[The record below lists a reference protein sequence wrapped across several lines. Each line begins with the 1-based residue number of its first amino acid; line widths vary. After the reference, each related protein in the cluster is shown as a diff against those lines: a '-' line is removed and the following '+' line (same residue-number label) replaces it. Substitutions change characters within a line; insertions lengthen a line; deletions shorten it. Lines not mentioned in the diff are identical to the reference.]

1 MAGTTSSSLMM
12 KRTMFTTFIMMTLVA
27 TLCAHAQKQTLTED
41 TDHYSSPSVRLSADN
56 SDVGSGESK
65 ILIENDYEVT
75 YGTYFKIVR
84 MKCGSKHASLNP
96 STCDKQTYVLHHRGT
111 LRPTVDP
118 VTYANIEAESG
129 GVTTKYFEIPAK
141 NVSVGGSFVLGYLE
155 ALGIDGNSGL
165 KMISASWMH
174 SPCMQKAVIAGEI
187 VNQGGST
194 SAWAAKC
201 DELNIDLA
209 LTDSFGTGKCSNA
222 PDVNVNFIGNTD
234 DTSLLRAEWV
244 KFVSLFFD
252 KEALANEYFALES
265 EAYAAITQYVD
276 KGVVKDGVR
285 LKCVWVQKYAW
296 GSDIKYQILY
306 DTFRSTLCTDAGMDA
321 YSGKEGQSTET
332 YFPENIELFHSAIRD
347 YDVVIDETYVSDTA
361 SRSAVDYEAA
371 LGFEELSG
379 QTVKAKLGNG
389 GKLLRVDASQGNGNT
404 TDLRESGEVRPA
416 LILMDLVSKVHGT
429 FGSHKDCTKYF
440 RRVSESVKHVT
451 HEHCEALEAVDA
463 EKKCVTA
470 LKEEAESRMP
480 HQPPSPPSPPP
491 WPPLSHCDASE
502 PPKNGGVGNC
512 SSLLPSGQTCK
523 PKCAEGFMLA
533 EGGRQ
538 SYCASDGKLSYEA
551 ECVFDGCFV
560 IKKHEAQVRQP
571 KAMNE
576 IIVNSD
582 GKGDKTILVSKDERE
597 MHVDVNTLRTK
608 AKQILYANASANNLS
623 VRKRVLA
630 GQNEEI
636 DVEKRLTELR
646 KKAAELRERL
656 LLLKNRFT
664 PPPSPPPS
672 PPPPLT
678 MMITAAEG
686 ISGFISNDA
695 SISLTFTSSESTS
708 DFTSADVT
716 VTGGGTLT
724 SFTGSGTTYT
734 ATFTPSIEGLQSI
747 KVAANAYSDPAGNGN
762 VNVESNTFLWT
773 YDTTSPTITITAAEG
788 ISGFI
793 SNDASIS
800 LTFTSSEST
809 SDFTSAD
816 VTVTGGGTLTSF
828 TGSGTTYTATFT
840 PSIEGLQSIK
850 VAANAYSDPAG
861 NGNVN
866 VESNTFLWTYDTT
879 SPTITITAAEGISG
893 FISND
898 ASISLTFTSSESTS
912 DFTSADV
919 TVTGGGTL
927 TSFTGSGTT
936 YTATFTPSI
945 EGLQSIKVAA
955 NAYSDPAGNG
965 NVNVESNTF
974 LWTYDTTSPTIT
986 ITAAEGI
993 SGFISND
1000 ASISLTFTSS
1010 ESTSDFTSADVT
1022 VTGGGTLTS
1031 FTGSGTTYT
1040 ATFTPSIEGLQSIK
1054 VAANAYSDPAGNG
1067 NVNVESNTFLWTYDT
1082 TSPTITITAAEGIS
1096 GFISNDASISL
1107 TFTSSESTSDFTSA
1121 DVTVTGGGTLTSFT
1135 GSGTTYTA
1143 TFTPS
1148 IEGLQSIKVAA
1159 NAYSDPAGNG
1169 NVNVESNTFL
1179 WTYDTTSPTI
1189 TITAAEGIS
1198 GFISNDASISLTFTL
1213 SESTSDFTSANVT
1226 VTGGGTLTSFTG
1238 SGTTYTATFTPSTEG
1253 LQSIKVAANAYSD
1266 PAGNGN
1272 VNVESNTFLWTYD
1285 TTSPTMMITAAEGI
1299 SGFISNDASISLTF
1313 TSSEST
1319 SDFTSANV
1327 TVTGGG
1333 TLTSF
1338 TGSGTTYT
1346 ATFTPSIEGLQSI
1359 KVAANAYSDPA
1370 GNGNVNVESNTFLWT
1385 YSSHISVTSS
1395 FESVG
1400 TYTYISPQ
1408 TGMAKVLVV
1417 GGGGGGG
1424 GRSGGGGGGG
1434 AVVYVESYPVVADQ
1448 TYQVTVGVGGAG
1460 GSGIVNSGK
1469 NTNGNTDDDPGKAG
1483 SKSMFDNLVALGGG
1497 GGGSSWHEGGYDG
1510 GSGGGGKYGHKG
1522 GDSLQSAQSGLS
1534 GKYGHGFAGGSGT
1547 SSTWNAGGGG
1557 GAAAVGESGTS
1568 SHCGN
1573 GGTGFQ
1579 SDITETTVT
1588 YGGGGGG
1595 GSHNPAC
1602 SSGGEGG
1609 AGGGG
1614 KNGLPGNKDGGTAG
1628 VNGLGGG
1635 GGGGSTTSHSGGNGG
1650 NGGSGFV
1657 AISCCTP

>member
-41 TDHYSSPSVRLSADN
+41 TDHYSSPSVRLSSDN
-56 SDVGSGESK
+56 SDVGSGERK

-84 MKCGSKHASLNP
+84 MKCGSEHASLNP

-111 LRPTVDP
+111 ERPTVDP

-165 KMISASWMH
+165 KMISASYIH

-187 VNQGGST
+187 VNEGGST
-194 SAWAAKC
+194 SDWAAKC

-512 SSLLPSGQTCK
+512 SSLLPLGQTCK

-608 AKQILYANASANNLS
+608 AKQILYANASADNLS
-623 VRKRVLA
+623 VRKRVIA

-708 DFTSADVT
+708 DFTSANVT

-734 ATFTPSIEGLQSI
+734 ATFTPSIEGLPSIKVAANAYSDPAGNGNVNVESNTFLWTYDTTSPTITITAAEGISGFISNDASISLTFTSSESTSSGTTYTATFTPSIEGLPSI

-809 SDFTSAD
+809 SDFTSAN

-840 PSIEGLQSIK
+840 PSIEGLPSIK

-893 FISND
+893 FISNV
-898 ASISLTFTSSESTS
+898 ASISLTFTS
-912 DFTSADV
+912 
-919 TVTGGGTL
+919 
-927 TSFTGSGTT
+927 
-936 YTATFTPSI
+936 
-945 EGLQSIKVAA
+945 
-955 NAYSDPAGNG
+955 
-965 NVNVESNTF
+965 
-974 LWTYDTTSPTIT
+974 
-986 ITAAEGI
+986 
-993 SGFISND
+993 
-1000 ASISLTFTSS
+1000 
-1010 ESTSDFTSADVT
+1010 
-1022 VTGGGTLTS
+1022 
-1031 FTGSGTTYT
+1031 
-1040 ATFTPSIEGLQSIK
+1040 
-1054 VAANAYSDPAGNG
+1054 
-1067 NVNVESNTFLWTYDT
+1067 
-1082 TSPTITITAAEGIS
+1082 
-1096 GFISNDASISL
+1096 
-1107 TFTSSESTSDFTSA
+1107 
-1121 DVTVTGGGTLTSFT
+1121 
-1135 GSGTTYTA
+1135 
-1143 TFTPS
+1143 
-1148 IEGLQSIKVAA
+1148 
-1159 NAYSDPAGNG
+1159 
-1169 NVNVESNTFL
+1169 
-1179 WTYDTTSPTI
+1179 
-1189 TITAAEGIS
+1189 
-1198 GFISNDASISLTFTL
+1198 

-1285 TTSPTMMITAAEGI
+1285 TTSPTITITAAEGI

-1346 ATFTPSIEGLQSI
+1346 ATFTPSIEGLPSI

-1385 YSSHISVTSS
+1385 YSSHLSVTSS

-1635 GGGGSTTSHSGGNGG
+1635 GGGGSTTSRSGGNGG

>member
-708 DFTSADVT
+708 DFTSA
-716 VTGGGTLT
+716 
-724 SFTGSGTTYT
+724 
-734 ATFTPSIEGLQSI
+734 
-747 KVAANAYSDPAGNGN
+747 
-762 VNVESNTFLWT
+762 
-773 YDTTSPTITITAAEG
+773 
-788 ISGFI
+788 
-793 SNDASIS
+793 
-800 LTFTSSEST
+800 
-809 SDFTSAD
+809 
-816 VTVTGGGTLTSF
+816 
-828 TGSGTTYTATFT
+828 
-840 PSIEGLQSIK
+840 
-850 VAANAYSDPAG
+850 
-861 NGNVN
+861 
-866 VESNTFLWTYDTT
+866 
-879 SPTITITAAEGISG
+879 
-893 FISND
+893 
-898 ASISLTFTSSESTS
+898 
-912 DFTSADV
+912 
-919 TVTGGGTL
+919 
-927 TSFTGSGTT
+927 
-936 YTATFTPSI
+936 
-945 EGLQSIKVAA
+945 
-955 NAYSDPAGNG
+955 
-965 NVNVESNTF
+965 
-974 LWTYDTTSPTIT
+974 
-986 ITAAEGI
+986 
-993 SGFISND
+993 
-1000 ASISLTFTSS
+1000 
-1010 ESTSDFTSADVT
+1010 
-1022 VTGGGTLTS
+1022 
-1031 FTGSGTTYT
+1031 
-1040 ATFTPSIEGLQSIK
+1040 
-1054 VAANAYSDPAGNG
+1054 
-1067 NVNVESNTFLWTYDT
+1067 
-1082 TSPTITITAAEGIS
+1082 
-1096 GFISNDASISL
+1096 
-1107 TFTSSESTSDFTSA
+1107 
-1121 DVTVTGGGTLTSFT
+1121 
-1135 GSGTTYTA
+1135 
-1143 TFTPS
+1143 
-1148 IEGLQSIKVAA
+1148 
-1159 NAYSDPAGNG
+1159 
-1169 NVNVESNTFL
+1169 
-1179 WTYDTTSPTI
+1179 
-1189 TITAAEGIS
+1189 
-1198 GFISNDASISLTFTL
+1198 
-1213 SESTSDFTSANVT
+1213 
-1226 VTGGGTLTSFTG
+1226 
-1238 SGTTYTATFTPSTEG
+1238 
-1253 LQSIKVAANAYSD
+1253 
-1266 PAGNGN
+1266 
-1272 VNVESNTFLWTYD
+1272 
-1285 TTSPTMMITAAEGI
+1285 
-1299 SGFISNDASISLTF
+1299 
-1313 TSSEST
+1313 
-1319 SDFTSANV
+1319 NV

-1460 GSGIVNSGK
+1460 GSGIVNSGE

>member
-1 MAGTTSSSLMM
+1 MHTR
-12 KRTMFTTFIMMTLVA
+12 KN
-27 TLCAHAQKQTLTED
+27 KTLTED

-285 LKCVWVQKYAW
+285 LKCVWVHKYAW

-708 DFTSADVT
+708 DFTSA
-716 VTGGGTLT
+716 
-724 SFTGSGTTYT
+724 
-734 ATFTPSIEGLQSI
+734 
-747 KVAANAYSDPAGNGN
+747 
-762 VNVESNTFLWT
+762 
-773 YDTTSPTITITAAEG
+773 
-788 ISGFI
+788 
-793 SNDASIS
+793 
-800 LTFTSSEST
+800 
-809 SDFTSAD
+809 
-816 VTVTGGGTLTSF
+816 
-828 TGSGTTYTATFT
+828 
-840 PSIEGLQSIK
+840 
-850 VAANAYSDPAG
+850 
-861 NGNVN
+861 
-866 VESNTFLWTYDTT
+866 
-879 SPTITITAAEGISG
+879 
-893 FISND
+893 
-898 ASISLTFTSSESTS
+898 
-912 DFTSADV
+912 
-919 TVTGGGTL
+919 
-927 TSFTGSGTT
+927 
-936 YTATFTPSI
+936 
-945 EGLQSIKVAA
+945 
-955 NAYSDPAGNG
+955 
-965 NVNVESNTF
+965 
-974 LWTYDTTSPTIT
+974 
-986 ITAAEGI
+986 
-993 SGFISND
+993 
-1000 ASISLTFTSS
+1000 
-1010 ESTSDFTSADVT
+1010 
-1022 VTGGGTLTS
+1022 
-1031 FTGSGTTYT
+1031 
-1040 ATFTPSIEGLQSIK
+1040 
-1054 VAANAYSDPAGNG
+1054 
-1067 NVNVESNTFLWTYDT
+1067 
-1082 TSPTITITAAEGIS
+1082 
-1096 GFISNDASISL
+1096 
-1107 TFTSSESTSDFTSA
+1107 
-1121 DVTVTGGGTLTSFT
+1121 
-1135 GSGTTYTA
+1135 
-1143 TFTPS
+1143 
-1148 IEGLQSIKVAA
+1148 
-1159 NAYSDPAGNG
+1159 
-1169 NVNVESNTFL
+1169 
-1179 WTYDTTSPTI
+1179 
-1189 TITAAEGIS
+1189 
-1198 GFISNDASISLTFTL
+1198 
-1213 SESTSDFTSANVT
+1213 
-1226 VTGGGTLTSFTG
+1226 
-1238 SGTTYTATFTPSTEG
+1238 
-1253 LQSIKVAANAYSD
+1253 
-1266 PAGNGN
+1266 
-1272 VNVESNTFLWTYD
+1272 
-1285 TTSPTMMITAAEGI
+1285 
-1299 SGFISNDASISLTF
+1299 
-1313 TSSEST
+1313 
-1319 SDFTSANV
+1319 NV

-1483 SKSMFDNLVALGGG
+1483 SKSMFYNLVALGGG

-1635 GGGGSTTSHSGGNGG
+1635 GGGGSTTSHGGGNGG

>member
-672 PPPPLT
+672 PPTPL
-678 MMITAAEG
+678 
-686 ISGFISNDA
+686 
-695 SISLTFTSSESTS
+695 
-708 DFTSADVT
+708 
-716 VTGGGTLT
+716 
-724 SFTGSGTTYT
+724 
-734 ATFTPSIEGLQSI
+734 
-747 KVAANAYSDPAGNGN
+747 
-762 VNVESNTFLWT
+762 
-773 YDTTSPTITITAAEG
+773 
-788 ISGFI
+788 
-793 SNDASIS
+793 
-800 LTFTSSEST
+800 
-809 SDFTSAD
+809 
-816 VTVTGGGTLTSF
+816 
-828 TGSGTTYTATFT
+828 
-840 PSIEGLQSIK
+840 
-850 VAANAYSDPAG
+850 
-861 NGNVN
+861 
-866 VESNTFLWTYDTT
+866 
-879 SPTITITAAEGISG
+879 
-893 FISND
+893 
-898 ASISLTFTSSESTS
+898 
-912 DFTSADV
+912 
-919 TVTGGGTL
+919 
-927 TSFTGSGTT
+927 
-936 YTATFTPSI
+936 
-945 EGLQSIKVAA
+945 
-955 NAYSDPAGNG
+955 
-965 NVNVESNTF
+965 
-974 LWTYDTTSPTIT
+974 
-986 ITAAEGI
+986 
-993 SGFISND
+993 
-1000 ASISLTFTSS
+1000 
-1010 ESTSDFTSADVT
+1010 
-1022 VTGGGTLTS
+1022 
-1031 FTGSGTTYT
+1031 
-1040 ATFTPSIEGLQSIK
+1040 
-1054 VAANAYSDPAGNG
+1054 
-1067 NVNVESNTFLWTYDT
+1067 
-1082 TSPTITITAAEGIS
+1082 
-1096 GFISNDASISL
+1096 
-1107 TFTSSESTSDFTSA
+1107 
-1121 DVTVTGGGTLTSFT
+1121 
-1135 GSGTTYTA
+1135 
-1143 TFTPS
+1143 
-1148 IEGLQSIKVAA
+1148 
-1159 NAYSDPAGNG
+1159 
-1169 NVNVESNTFL
+1169 
-1179 WTYDTTSPTI
+1179 
-1189 TITAAEGIS
+1189 
-1198 GFISNDASISLTFTL
+1198 
-1213 SESTSDFTSANVT
+1213 
-1226 VTGGGTLTSFTG
+1226 
-1238 SGTTYTATFTPSTEG
+1238 
-1253 LQSIKVAANAYSD
+1253 
-1266 PAGNGN
+1266 
-1272 VNVESNTFLWTYD
+1272 
-1285 TTSPTMMITAAEGI
+1285 TMMITAAEGI

-1635 GGGGSTTSHSGGNGG
+1635 GGGNGG

>member
-512 SSLLPSGQTCK
+512 SSLLPIRTNLQTDVRRRFYVG
-523 PKCAEGFMLA
+523 ER
-533 EGGRQ
+533 GGDSRIAPQMGSYPTKQ
-538 SYCASDGKLSYEA
+538 SAFLTGVLSS
-551 ECVFDGCFV
+551 
-560 IKKHEAQVRQP
+560 KKHEAQVRQP

-582 GKGDKTILVSKDERE
+582 GKGDKTILVSKDDRE
-597 MHVDVNTLRTK
+597 MHVDVNTLRTN
-608 AKQILYANASANNLS
+608 AKIILYANASANNLS
-623 VRKRVLA
+623 VKKRVLG

-656 LLLKNRFT
+656 LQLKYRYT

-686 ISGFISNDA
+686 SSGFISNDA

-724 SFTGSGTTYT
+724 
-734 ATFTPSIEGLQSI
+734 
-747 KVAANAYSDPAGNGN
+747 
-762 VNVESNTFLWT
+762 
-773 YDTTSPTITITAAEG
+773 
-788 ISGFI
+788 
-793 SNDASIS
+793 
-800 LTFTSSEST
+800 
-809 SDFTSAD
+809 
-816 VTVTGGGTLTSF
+816 
-828 TGSGTTYTATFT
+828 
-840 PSIEGLQSIK
+840 
-850 VAANAYSDPAG
+850 
-861 NGNVN
+861 
-866 VESNTFLWTYDTT
+866 
-879 SPTITITAAEGISG
+879 
-893 FISND
+893 
-898 ASISLTFTSSESTS
+898 
-912 DFTSADV
+912 
-919 TVTGGGTL
+919 
-927 TSFTGSGTT
+927 
-936 YTATFTPSI
+936 
-945 EGLQSIKVAA
+945 
-955 NAYSDPAGNG
+955 
-965 NVNVESNTF
+965 
-974 LWTYDTTSPTIT
+974 
-986 ITAAEGI
+986 
-993 SGFISND
+993 
-1000 ASISLTFTSS
+1000 
-1010 ESTSDFTSADVT
+1010 
-1022 VTGGGTLTS
+1022 
-1031 FTGSGTTYT
+1031 
-1040 ATFTPSIEGLQSIK
+1040 
-1054 VAANAYSDPAGNG
+1054 
-1067 NVNVESNTFLWTYDT
+1067 
-1082 TSPTITITAAEGIS
+1082 
-1096 GFISNDASISL
+1096 
-1107 TFTSSESTSDFTSA
+1107 
-1121 DVTVTGGGTLTSFT
+1121 
-1135 GSGTTYTA
+1135 
-1143 TFTPS
+1143 
-1148 IEGLQSIKVAA
+1148 
-1159 NAYSDPAGNG
+1159 
-1169 NVNVESNTFL
+1169 
-1179 WTYDTTSPTI
+1179 
-1189 TITAAEGIS
+1189 
-1198 GFISNDASISLTFTL
+1198 
-1213 SESTSDFTSANVT
+1213 
-1226 VTGGGTLTSFTG
+1226 
-1238 SGTTYTATFTPSTEG
+1238 
-1253 LQSIKVAANAYSD
+1253 
-1266 PAGNGN
+1266 
-1272 VNVESNTFLWTYD
+1272 
-1285 TTSPTMMITAAEGI
+1285 
-1299 SGFISNDASISLTF
+1299 
-1313 TSSEST
+1313 
-1319 SDFTSANV
+1319 
-1327 TVTGGG
+1327 
-1333 TLTSF
+1333 
-1338 TGSGTTYT
+1338 
-1346 ATFTPSIEGLQSI
+1346 
-1359 KVAANAYSDPA
+1359 
-1370 GNGNVNVESNTFLWT
+1370 
-1385 YSSHISVTSS
+1385 
-1395 FESVG
+1395 
-1400 TYTYISPQ
+1400 
-1408 TGMAKVLVV
+1408 
-1417 GGGGGGG
+1417 
-1424 GRSGGGGGGG
+1424 
-1434 AVVYVESYPVVADQ
+1434 
-1448 TYQVTVGVGGAG
+1448 
-1460 GSGIVNSGK
+1460 
-1469 NTNGNTDDDPGKAG
+1469 
-1483 SKSMFDNLVALGGG
+1483 
-1497 GGGSSWHEGGYDG
+1497 
-1510 GSGGGGKYGHKG
+1510 
-1522 GDSLQSAQSGLS
+1522 
-1534 GKYGHGFAGGSGT
+1534 
-1547 SSTWNAGGGG
+1547 
-1557 GAAAVGESGTS
+1557 
-1568 SHCGN
+1568 
-1573 GGTGFQ
+1573 
-1579 SDITETTVT
+1579 
-1588 YGGGGGG
+1588 
-1595 GSHNPAC
+1595 
-1602 SSGGEGG
+1602 
-1609 AGGGG
+1609 
-1614 KNGLPGNKDGGTAG
+1614 
-1628 VNGLGGG
+1628 
-1635 GGGGSTTSHSGGNGG
+1635 
-1650 NGGSGFV
+1650 
-1657 AISCCTP
+1657 

>member
-56 SDVGSGESK
+56 SDVGSGERK

-84 MKCGSKHASLNP
+84 MKCGSEHASLNP

-111 LRPTVDP
+111 ERPTVDP

-222 PDVNVNFIGNTD
+222 PDVNVNFMGNTD

-265 EAYAAITQYVD
+265 EAHAAITQYVD

-285 LKCVWVQKYAW
+285 LKCVWVRKNW
-296 GSDIKYQILY
+296 DNKYQILY

-321 YSGKEGQSTET
+321 YSGKEDQSTET

-361 SRSAVDYEAA
+361 SRSATDYEAA

-404 TDLRESGEVRPA
+404 ADLKESGEVRPA
-416 LILMDLVSKVHGT
+416 LLLMDLVSKAHGT
-429 FGSHKDCTKYF
+429 FGSHEDCTKYF
-440 RRVSESVKHVT
+440 RLVSESVKYVT
-451 HEHCEALEAVDA
+451 NEHCEALEAVDA

-512 SSLLPSGQTCK
+512 SSLLPLGQTCK

-560 IKKHEAQVRQP
+560 IKKHEAQVLQP

-608 AKQILYANASANNLS
+608 AKQILYANASADNLS
-623 VRKRVLA
+623 VRKRVIA

-708 DFTSADVT
+708 DFTSANVT

-809 SDFTSAD
+809 SDFTSAN

-840 PSIEGLQSIK
+840 PSTEGLQSIK

-898 ASISLTFTSSESTS
+898 ASISLTFTS
-912 DFTSADV
+912 
-919 TVTGGGTL
+919 
-927 TSFTGSGTT
+927 
-936 YTATFTPSI
+936 
-945 EGLQSIKVAA
+945 
-955 NAYSDPAGNG
+955 
-965 NVNVESNTF
+965 
-974 LWTYDTTSPTIT
+974 
-986 ITAAEGI
+986 
-993 SGFISND
+993 
-1000 ASISLTFTSS
+1000 
-1010 ESTSDFTSADVT
+1010 
-1022 VTGGGTLTS
+1022 
-1031 FTGSGTTYT
+1031 
-1040 ATFTPSIEGLQSIK
+1040 
-1054 VAANAYSDPAGNG
+1054 
-1067 NVNVESNTFLWTYDT
+1067 
-1082 TSPTITITAAEGIS
+1082 
-1096 GFISNDASISL
+1096 
-1107 TFTSSESTSDFTSA
+1107 
-1121 DVTVTGGGTLTSFT
+1121 
-1135 GSGTTYTA
+1135 
-1143 TFTPS
+1143 
-1148 IEGLQSIKVAA
+1148 
-1159 NAYSDPAGNG
+1159 
-1169 NVNVESNTFL
+1169 
-1179 WTYDTTSPTI
+1179 
-1189 TITAAEGIS
+1189 
-1198 GFISNDASISLTFTL
+1198 

-1285 TTSPTMMITAAEGI
+1285 TTSPTITITAAEGI

-1346 ATFTPSIEGLQSI
+1346 ATFTPSTEGLQSI

-1385 YSSHISVTSS
+1385 YDTTSPTITITAAEGISGFISNDASISLTFTSS
-1395 FESVG
+1395 ESTSAFTSANV
-1400 TYTYISPQ
+1400 TVT
-1408 TGMAKVLVV
+1408 
-1417 GGGGGGG
+1417 GGGTLT
-1424 GRSGGGGGGG
+1424 RFYRLWND
-1434 AVVYVESYPVVADQ
+1434 VYRDFYAFHRRASID
-1448 TYQVTVGVGGAG
+1448 
-1460 GSGIVNSGK
+1460 
-1469 NTNGNTDDDPGKAG
+1469 
-1483 SKSMFDNLVALGGG
+1483 
-1497 GGGSSWHEGGYDG
+1497 
-1510 GSGGGGKYGHKG
+1510 
-1522 GDSLQSAQSGLS
+1522 
-1534 GKYGHGFAGGSGT
+1534 
-1547 SSTWNAGGGG
+1547 
-1557 GAAAVGESGTS
+1557 
-1568 SHCGN
+1568 
-1573 GGTGFQ
+1573 
-1579 SDITETTVT
+1579 
-1588 YGGGGGG
+1588 
-1595 GSHNPAC
+1595 
-1602 SSGGEGG
+1602 
-1609 AGGGG
+1609 
-1614 KNGLPGNKDGGTAG
+1614 
-1628 VNGLGGG
+1628 
-1635 GGGGSTTSHSGGNGG
+1635 
-1650 NGGSGFV
+1650 
-1657 AISCCTP
+1657 

>member
-1 MAGTTSSSLMM
+1 
-12 KRTMFTTFIMMTLVA
+12 MMTLVA

-708 DFTSADVT
+708 DFTSA
-716 VTGGGTLT
+716 
-724 SFTGSGTTYT
+724 
-734 ATFTPSIEGLQSI
+734 
-747 KVAANAYSDPAGNGN
+747 
-762 VNVESNTFLWT
+762 
-773 YDTTSPTITITAAEG
+773 
-788 ISGFI
+788 
-793 SNDASIS
+793 
-800 LTFTSSEST
+800 
-809 SDFTSAD
+809 
-816 VTVTGGGTLTSF
+816 
-828 TGSGTTYTATFT
+828 
-840 PSIEGLQSIK
+840 
-850 VAANAYSDPAG
+850 
-861 NGNVN
+861 
-866 VESNTFLWTYDTT
+866 
-879 SPTITITAAEGISG
+879 
-893 FISND
+893 
-898 ASISLTFTSSESTS
+898 
-912 DFTSADV
+912 
-919 TVTGGGTL
+919 
-927 TSFTGSGTT
+927 
-936 YTATFTPSI
+936 
-945 EGLQSIKVAA
+945 
-955 NAYSDPAGNG
+955 
-965 NVNVESNTF
+965 
-974 LWTYDTTSPTIT
+974 
-986 ITAAEGI
+986 
-993 SGFISND
+993 
-1000 ASISLTFTSS
+1000 
-1010 ESTSDFTSADVT
+1010 
-1022 VTGGGTLTS
+1022 
-1031 FTGSGTTYT
+1031 
-1040 ATFTPSIEGLQSIK
+1040 
-1054 VAANAYSDPAGNG
+1054 
-1067 NVNVESNTFLWTYDT
+1067 
-1082 TSPTITITAAEGIS
+1082 
-1096 GFISNDASISL
+1096 
-1107 TFTSSESTSDFTSA
+1107 
-1121 DVTVTGGGTLTSFT
+1121 
-1135 GSGTTYTA
+1135 
-1143 TFTPS
+1143 
-1148 IEGLQSIKVAA
+1148 
-1159 NAYSDPAGNG
+1159 
-1169 NVNVESNTFL
+1169 
-1179 WTYDTTSPTI
+1179 
-1189 TITAAEGIS
+1189 
-1198 GFISNDASISLTFTL
+1198 
-1213 SESTSDFTSANVT
+1213 
-1226 VTGGGTLTSFTG
+1226 
-1238 SGTTYTATFTPSTEG
+1238 
-1253 LQSIKVAANAYSD
+1253 
-1266 PAGNGN
+1266 
-1272 VNVESNTFLWTYD
+1272 
-1285 TTSPTMMITAAEGI
+1285 
-1299 SGFISNDASISLTF
+1299 
-1313 TSSEST
+1313 
-1319 SDFTSANV
+1319 NV

-1417 GGGGGGG
+1417 GG
-1424 GRSGGGGGGG
+1424 GGGGGGG

-1635 GGGGSTTSHSGGNGG
+1635 GGGGSTTSRSGGNGG

>member
-1121 DVTVTGGGTLTSFT
+1121 DVTVTGGGTLTYFT

-1143 TFTPS
+1143 TLTPS
-1148 IEGLQSIKVAA
+1148 IEGLQSVKVAA

-1169 NVNVESNTFL
+1169 NIESNTFG
-1179 WTYDTTSPTI
+1179 WTYDVTSPTI
-1189 TITAAEGIS
+1189 TITAAEGSS

-1213 SESTSDFTSANVT
+1213 SESTSDFTSADVT
-1226 VTGGGTLTSFTG
+1226 VTGGGTLTYFTG

-1285 TTSPTMMITAAEGI
+1285 TTSPTMTITAAEGI

>member
-1 MAGTTSSSLMM
+1 
-12 KRTMFTTFIMMTLVA
+12 MMTLVA

-41 TDHYSSPSVRLSADN
+41 TDHYSSSSVRLSADN
-56 SDVGSGESK
+56 SDVGSGERK

-187 VNQGGST
+187 VNQDGST

-429 FGSHKDCTKYF
+429 LGSHKDCTKYF

-470 LKEEAESRMP
+470 LKEEAESMMP

-512 SSLLPSGQTCK
+512 SSLLPLGQTCK

-576 IIVNSD
+576 IIVNYD

-623 VRKRVLA
+623 VRKRVIA

-708 DFTSADVT
+708 DFTSANVT

-773 YDTTSPTITITAAEG
+773 YDTTSPTIT
-788 ISGFI
+788 
-793 SNDASIS
+793 
-800 LTFTSSEST
+800 
-809 SDFTSAD
+809 
-816 VTVTGGGTLTSF
+816 
-828 TGSGTTYTATFT
+828 
-840 PSIEGLQSIK
+840 
-850 VAANAYSDPAG
+850 
-861 NGNVN
+861 
-866 VESNTFLWTYDTT
+866 
-879 SPTITITAAEGISG
+879 
-893 FISND
+893 
-898 ASISLTFTSSESTS
+898 
-912 DFTSADV
+912 
-919 TVTGGGTL
+919 
-927 TSFTGSGTT
+927 
-936 YTATFTPSI
+936 
-945 EGLQSIKVAA
+945 
-955 NAYSDPAGNG
+955 
-965 NVNVESNTF
+965 
-974 LWTYDTTSPTIT
+974 
-986 ITAAEGI
+986 
-993 SGFISND
+993 
-1000 ASISLTFTSS
+1000 
-1010 ESTSDFTSADVT
+1010 
-1022 VTGGGTLTS
+1022 
-1031 FTGSGTTYT
+1031 
-1040 ATFTPSIEGLQSIK
+1040 
-1054 VAANAYSDPAGNG
+1054 
-1067 NVNVESNTFLWTYDT
+1067 
-1082 TSPTITITAAEGIS
+1082 
-1096 GFISNDASISL
+1096 
-1107 TFTSSESTSDFTSA
+1107 
-1121 DVTVTGGGTLTSFT
+1121 
-1135 GSGTTYTA
+1135 
-1143 TFTPS
+1143 
-1148 IEGLQSIKVAA
+1148 
-1159 NAYSDPAGNG
+1159 
-1169 NVNVESNTFL
+1169 
-1179 WTYDTTSPTI
+1179 
-1189 TITAAEGIS
+1189 
-1198 GFISNDASISLTFTL
+1198 
-1213 SESTSDFTSANVT
+1213 
-1226 VTGGGTLTSFTG
+1226 
-1238 SGTTYTATFTPSTEG
+1238 
-1253 LQSIKVAANAYSD
+1253 
-1266 PAGNGN
+1266 
-1272 VNVESNTFLWTYD
+1272 
-1285 TTSPTMMITAAEGI
+1285 ITAAEGI

-1635 GGGGSTTSHSGGNGG
+1635 GGGGSTTSRSGGNGG